1 MARHQCRAR
10 RAWAGV
16 LLAAT
21 ILTFST
27 PIIAQDSLD
36 RVFDQLIR
44 DPTSAAL
51 NFRYARLAEDKGQLR
66 KALAAYERILARDPE
81 NERAKAGLSRI
92 KRLLAPDFTVATV
105 NLGAQ
110 FETNPRHF
118 RRSGRDT
125 DDLTLFGWGKITDQR
140 KIQGRQWRT
149 EGNLFANWH
158 AEFGEINYGL
168 AGVKTGPNLELNSEW
183 RLRPSLGATYA
194 WLDGKTFFVEGSLEL
209 LFETDQAGAFKGV
222 KVAFAYD
229 DIGRSFS
236 ARDAYRIEVS
246 PQILFNRLLD
256 DADALYVAPFYGY
269 NGVAGS
275 GAAGTGFAGDTF
287 PLRSHQL
294 GVKIN
299 YLMKVTRRVIV
310 GASVSLEYRP
320 YNELKAFSTKRRTD
334 WSLSPGARVIFEGVF
349 FNRHSLVVSY
359 QFDLN
364 ESNDPF
370 EEYKNHIVAVSS
382 LWRF

>member
-1 MARHQCRAR
+1 MARHRCRAR
-10 RAWAGV
+10 RAWAGC

-21 ILTFST
+21 ILSFS
-27 PIIAQDSLD
+27 PPVFAADSLD

-51 NFRYARLAEDKGQLR
+51 NFRYAKLAEDKGQLR
-66 KALAAYERILARDPE
+66 KALAAYERILARDPG
-81 NERAKAGLSRI
+81 NERAKAGLGRI
-92 KRLLAPDFTVATV
+92 KRLLAPNFTVATI

-125 DDLTLFGWGKITDQR
+125 DDLTLFGWGKVTDQR
-140 KIQGRQWRT
+140 KIDGRQWRT

-168 AGVKTGPNLELNSEW
+168 LGAQTGPNLDLNGEW

-209 LFETDQAGAFKGV
+209 LFEIDQAGAFKGV
-222 KVAFAYD
+222 KAGFAYD

-236 ARDAYRIEVS
+236 TLDAYRIDVS
-246 PQILFNRLLD
+246 PQFLFSRLLD
-256 DADALYVAPFYGY
+256 DTDALYLRPFYRY

-275 GAAGTGFAGDTF
+275 GAPGLGFGGDTF

-294 GVKIN
+294 GVRIDYLVKITQR
-299 YLMKVTRRVIV
+299 VTV
-310 GASVSLEYRP
+310 GANVTLEYRP

-334 WSLSPGARVIFEGVF
+334 LFLSPGARVVVEGIF

-359 QFDLN
+359 QFDVN